1 MSLFLLH
8 KVVSLLTCSC
18 WTAINKL
25 IYINAALS
33 RDHGSSALAAVG
45 GSAAVPAHGAE
56 GTWHVRR
63 QVETRGRGD
72 LTLLRL
78 SPASSSLQ
86 YLGQGGADS
95 KGLWEREGKERKSKR
110 STNTQKVKQLLLY
123 IGPDTIYKLSG
134 VRATAFDTVIPTH
147 VNTRFLQ
154 Q

>member
-33 RDHGSSALAAVG
+33 RNHGSSALAAVG
-45 GSAAVPAHGAE
+45 GSAAVPAHRAE

-78 SPASSSLQ
+78 SPASSSLR

-95 KGLWEREGKERKSKR
+95 KSLWEREGKERR
-110 STNTQKVKQLLLY
+110 VKGAQ
-123 IGPDTIYKLSG
+123 IFQKLSSSFS
-134 VRATAFDTVIPTH
+134 R
-147 VNTRFLQ
+147 
-154 Q
+154 